1 MKRVK
6 LIVIMAALLAGLAIS
21 GLALAQA
28 SPNFDLG
35 CSGVLSTAGGVA
47 VSPNFRL
54 FDSLGQTVAGRA
66 ESANFRLRI
75 GYIQNW
81 SVLEASTVP
90 ASVAPAQGDGAT
102 LYFPFVAKFVAAI
115 RQCSW

>member
-6 LIVIMAALLAGLAIS
+6 LIVVLAALIAGLAVS

-47 VSPNFRL
+47 VSPTFRL

-66 ESANFRLRI
+66 ASPNFRVQI

-81 SVLEASTVP
+81 SVLEAST
-90 ASVAPAQGDGAT
+90 AQANLSPAQVDGVT
-102 LYFPFVAKFVAAI
+102 LYFPFAARFVAAV